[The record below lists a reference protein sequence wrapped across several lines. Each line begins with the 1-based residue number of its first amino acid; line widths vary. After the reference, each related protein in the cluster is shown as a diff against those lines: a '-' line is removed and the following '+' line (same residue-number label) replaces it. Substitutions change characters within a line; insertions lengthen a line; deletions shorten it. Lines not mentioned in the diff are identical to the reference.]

1 MHIMLND
8 TLLQL
13 TAVSTLAQLL
23 QQQQLNTEGLAI
35 AVNNNVIAKRIWQ
48 EYQLQNLDQ
57 IQLFQIV
64 TGG

>member
-8 TLLQL
+8 TPLQL
-13 TAVSTLAQLL
+13 AAVCTLAQLL

-35 AVNNNVIAKRIWQ
+35 AVNNSVIAKRLWH
-48 EYQLQNLDQ
+48 EYQLQNDDQ

>member
-8 TLLQL
+8 TPLQL
-13 TAVSTLAQLL
+13 AAVSSLAQLL

-35 AVNNNVIAKRIWQ
+35 AVNNSVIAKRLWHK
-48 EYQLQNLDQ
+48 YQLQNNDQ